1 MDADT
6 RKALLARYKL
16 GYQEVAA
23 TVQGLS
29 EAALD
34 ARPPA
39 GDGWTPRQIVH
50 HLADSE
56 MTSALRLRQL
66 LAEEQPVLASYDE
79 EAFARR
85 LYYDRPIA
93 ASLDALR
100 AARATSAEI
109 LERLSEAEWGRAGT
123 HEESG
128 RYTVETWLEIYAAH
142 SHDHA
147 VQIRAALAGRAPVSF
162 AEPLG
167 EEP

>member
-1 MDADT
+1 MDALM
-6 RKALLARYKL
+6 RAALLARYKL

-29 EAALD
+29 EAELD
-34 ARPPA
+34 AAPLA

-56 MTSALRLRQL
+56 MTSALRLRRL

-79 EAFARR
+79 EAFARN

-93 ASLDALR
+93 ASLEALR
-100 AARATSAEI
+100 AARATTAEI
-109 LERLSEAEWGRAGT
+109 LDRLSEAEWGRAGT

-142 SHDHA
+142 AHDHA
-147 VQIRAALAGRAPVSF
+147 AQIRAALAGPAP
-162 AEPLG
+162 A
-167 EEP
+167 

>member
-6 RKALLARYKL
+6 RAALLARYKL

-29 EAALD
+29 DAELD

-56 MTSALRLRQL
+56 MTSALRLRRL
-66 LAEEQPVLASYDE
+66 LAEEQPALASYDE

-85 LYYDRPIA
+85 LYYDRSIA

-128 RYTVETWLEIYAAH
+128 RYTVATWLEIYAAH
-142 SHDHA
+142 AHDHA
-147 VQIRAALAGRAPVSF
+147 AQIRAALAGRTLA
-162 AEPLG
+162 
-167 EEP
+167 

>member
-29 EAALD
+29 DAALD

-39 GDGWTPRQIVH
+39 GDGWTPAGNGWTPRQIMH

-56 MTSALRLRQL
+56 MTSALRLRRL

-85 LYYDRPIA
+85 LTRCVARRARDERRDFGALLGSGVGSRRDARRERTVHRRDVAGNLRGTRPRPCGA
-93 ASLDALR
+93 DTRGTRRSGAG
-100 AARATSAEI
+100 
-109 LERLSEAEWGRAGT
+109 LSR
-123 HEESG
+123 
-128 RYTVETWLEIYAAH
+128 
-142 SHDHA
+142 
-147 VQIRAALAGRAPVSF
+147 
-162 AEPLG
+162 
-167 EEP
+167 

>member
-6 RKALLARYKL
+6 RVALLARYKL

-23 TVQGLS
+23 TVRGLS
-29 EAALD
+29 DAELD
-34 ARPPA
+34 ARPPV
-39 GDGWTPRQIVH
+39 GGGWTPRQIVH

-56 MTSALRLRQL
+56 MTSALRLRRL

-85 LYYDRPIA
+85 LYYDDRPIA

-100 AARATSAEI
+100 AARATSAEV

-128 RYTVETWLEIYAAH
+128 WYTVETWLEIYAAH
-142 SHDHA
+142 AHDHA
-147 VQIRAALAGRAPVSF
+147 AQIRAALAGRAP
-162 AEPLG
+162 A
-167 EEP
+167 

>member
-1 MDADT
+1 MEAG
-6 RKALLARYKL
+6 RRAALIERYKQ

-23 TVQGLS
+23 IVQGLS
-29 EAALD
+29 EAELD
-34 ARPPA
+34 ATPPD

-56 MTSALRLRQL
+56 MTSALRLRRL
-66 LAEEQPVLASYDE
+66 LAEEQPVLTGYDE

-100 AARATSAEI
+100 AARATTAE
-109 LERLSEAEWGRAGT
+109 LLDRLSEAQWGRAGT

-128 RYTVETWLEIYAAH
+128 HYT
-142 SHDHA
+142 
-147 VQIRAALAGRAPVSF
+147 
-162 AEPLG
+162 
-167 EEP
+167 

>member
-1 MDADT
+1 MRSSRRMPAASSLCRMSLATWCPAARCWSSWLRTTTRAECREQTTMDTGT
-6 RKALLARYKL
+6 RAALLARYKM

-29 EAALD
+29 DAELD

-56 MTSALRLRQL
+56 MTSALRLRWL

-93 ASLDALR
+93 TSLDALR

-109 LERLSEAEWGRAGT
+109 LDRLSEAEWGR
-123 HEESG
+123 
-128 RYTVETWLEIYAAH
+128 
-142 SHDHA
+142 
-147 VQIRAALAGRAPVSF
+147 
-162 AEPLG
+162 
-167 EEP
+167 